1 MEKPYLCNEKPNKAG
16 MITQQ
21 IFNTQILPFT
31 LKREGGYAN
40 VTGDKGGETYRGISR
55 KNWASWQGWATID
68 KVKPTHNQ
76 IVPELEILVSNF
88 YYTNFFVN
96 KGFQYL
102 TNTGTALALFDFA
115 VHGGFS
121 AQQFFTEFNKKFSKY
136 IPVNSV
142 VNAESLKLVNA
153 ANQKEVQKLIVTI
166 REKHLA
172 RLLEINPSQLKFKAG
187 WANRMAELK
196 KTLGLNSTSY
206 VLLVVAA
213 AVLVGAFL
221 YLKYSVI

>member
-1 MEKPYLCNEKPNKAG
+1 MEKPYYSNEKPNKAG

-31 LKREGGYAN
+31 LNREGGYAN

-55 KNWASWQGWATID
+55 RKWPNWSGWATVD
-68 KVKPTHNQ
+68 KVKPAHNKV
-76 IVPELEILVSNF
+76 IPELEEEVKRF
-88 YYTNFFVN
+88 YWQNFFSN
-96 KGFQYL
+96 RGFQYC
-102 TNTGTALALFDFA
+102 NDNGTALALFDFA

-142 VNAESLKLVNA
+142 VNAQSLNLVNA
-153 ANQKEVQKLIVTI
+153 ANQREVQKLIVTI
-166 REKHLA
+166 RERHLA
-172 RLLEINPSQLKFKAG
+172 RLLEINPSQLKFKLG